1 MLNII
6 YSQEVKIAIENNLPI
21 VALESTIISHGMP
34 YPTNLEVAKNCEQI
48 VRNNGAIPA
57 TIAII
62 NGDIIVGVTDE
73 QLEYLATSKEIL
85 KVSRRDMAYVIANK
99 LSGATTVAATMMI
112 SKLAGIDVFATGGIG
127 GVHRG
132 VEDTWD
138 ISADLEELATTDV
151 CVVCAGAKAI
161 LDLPKTLEYL
171 ETKGVLVVGYQ
182 TNDLPAF
189 FTRTSGIEVPVR
201 IDTPLEIAKVLKT
214 KKELKINNGM
224 LVTNPID
231 EKYSFDKIK
240 MDEAILKALKEMND
254 LKIKGKEVTP
264 YLLSKINHIT
274 KGESLESNKHL
285 VYNNCKL
292 AAMIA
297 KELPYAKKYT
307 R

>member
-138 ISADLEELATTDV
+138 ISADLEELAITDV

-297 KELPYAKKYT
+297 KELK
-307 R
+307 RL